1 MKSTRRN
8 GRSDRFRK
16 YIRNFGLLAVFVIAG
31 IFISGALAENIEN
44 GEEVELDTELTYY
57 LTVKYDGVDVFGV
70 ESSDTQMANI
80 TSNRIKV
87 TDKLPQGLTFQG
99 FVTTSDGTIGATSR
113 GDGVTRC
120 GGRVYDDT
128 HEESLTEGKWNADNT
143 EYTYHGLHYNK
154 STDTVSFYAEGV
166 KAGCELTVGI
176 VTKTPATV
184 DDPDTEVVETRRD
197 FYNTAAALEGDL
209 SQGSNTVHS
218 FIGRDT
224 APMYKVTYEYT
235 DEVPM
240 NAASVPT
247 ETEYTANA
255 TVNVAGEPKV
265 SGYTFS
271 GWHTEDATVTD
282 GVFTM
287 PEGDVHFT
295 GFFIEKTAATKYSVS
310 YRIDGDTPDGF
321 MPPKT
326 KEYEADQEVVLDS
339 LTKDTVID
347 GYKFSGWTSTD
358 AELSSTGFTMP
369 EKNVVISGSFTRVE
383 HTITYAFQGEVMPPN
398 ANSLLPATET
408 HYLDEEVTLAAN
420 PTVDGYRFTGWYHE
434 TTFNMPDKDLV
445 IAGEWMREAGTFAPE
460 ISMKIVDAKDK
471 FKNGETVKFE
481 ITVTNPGEFD
491 LADVYLQELLE
502 GAEFSEAGP
511 SYKTETPT
519 LVRIPTLAAGGSVKV
534 YANYTLNI
542 SKDATITNTVK
553 LLGAVPADDAYT
565 DFNLDPERDFTV
577 STSFVAALDFPI
589 NPKTLDTIGEVLLVV
604 VVCSGIVFAV
614 FRLNTNRHT
623 KSAMA
628 SIYNH
633 GKKALLIF
641 ISSAALISGG
651 ILLVNVFADDQAVP
665 SIELNSSHASFDNE
679 DPGAWKVTKSAKWTS
694 KTTAEV
700 KFTVDSIA
708 KPSGNDKDIILV
720 LDNSTSMEDSL
731 RGNTSYTTKL
741 QAIQRNATELIT
753 NALDNQDSQIALISF
768 ATDANIV
775 VPFTN
780 NADELVSGLNSM
792 VAYGSTNYYK
802 ALTKVEE
809 VLQNYEVRDGRDI
822 VVLFVTDGLPVKQT
836 PQEIAKYMTLKANYD
851 GLVINSVQYDMGE
864 TIVPQ
869 LTTISDNQFIVQDAA
884 QLDKALFEAASVPYY
899 YQSFNISDYVNA
911 DYWTLAS
918 ASANFGTATTNTNEQ
933 SIAWDLGK
941 YFRPGQETKPEL
953 SIKLNLNAEFHEAD
967 DRWPTN
973 AREAVSST
981 ILDGA
986 DENIDSTDT
995 PILQHKYNVSY
1006 DANLPSGCT
1015 STVELPET
1023 KRYFVFDTVE
1033 IQEVDLSCE
1042 GYNFMGW
1049 QIATAGVTR
1058 INADYLRMPSADVVL
1073 RATWTKF
1080 SIEKK
1085 MDGTVHEKV
1094 TATFGVGA
1102 NVNVKMRKLSGQSG
1116 VTVSNLYSNT
1126 NSSITGIKRADSLS
1140 TDVDISN
1147 DAYILSAN
1155 NSETPIF
1162 GWFNDGTIYYYTDA
1176 DIIFLNEDSHDMFTR
1191 LAGLTDFSDLSDFDS
1206 SNVKNMY
1213 RMFYGTQSDNI
1224 DGLAAW
1230 DTSKVTNMSQMFFYA
1245 SSIKN
1250 IDGAKNWDVSKVTD
1264 MSSMFAIAS
1273 SLMNIDGAANWDTSK
1288 VTGMGSMFASA
1299 SSLMNIDGAANWN
1312 VSNVTNMSYMFSGAS
1327 SLVNIDGVADW
1338 DTSKVTT
1345 MGGMFDGTKITNI
1358 DALADW
1364 DTSKVTAMNRMFS
1377 GASSLVN
1384 IDGAA
1389 DWDVSKVTYM
1399 DNMFYNA
1406 RSLVNIDGA
1415 ADWNTSK
1422 VTNMSY
1428 MFYNA
1433 SSLVNIDGAADWDV
1447 SNVTNMSG
1455 MLSGA
1460 SSLVNIDGTAD
1471 WNVSNVTNM
1480 SGMLSGATSLVNID
1494 GVADWDTSKV
1504 TNMSYMFNY
1513 ATSLANIDTL
1523 ADWDVS
1529 KVTNMSSMF
1538 GYATSLTNIGG
1549 AANWNVSN
1557 VTNMSRMF
1565 ISASSLA
1572 NIDGAANWN
1581 VSNVTDMSW
1590 MFASASSLVNIGGAA
1605 NWNVSKVTNMSRMF
1619 ISASSLANIDGAA
1632 NWNVSNVTNM
1642 NDMFNGASSLAN
1654 IDGAANWNVSNV
1666 TNMSSMFASA
1676 YSLANI
1682 DGAANWNT
1690 SKVTNMSSM
1699 FSRASSLVNID
1710 GAANWNVSNVTNM
1723 SSMFAMF
1730 ASASSLVNI
1739 DGAANWNTSKVTN
1752 MSYMFYYAMS
1762 LAKIDGAANWN
1773 TSKVTNMSGMFYFN
1787 ISITDLSPL
1796 AGWNTA
1802 NLENKAYMFDNIPNS
1817 VARPSWY

>member
-1 MKSTRRN
+1 M
-8 GRSDRFRK
+8 
-16 YIRNFGLLAVFVIAG
+16 
-31 IFISGALAENIEN
+31 
-44 GEEVELDTELTYY
+44 
-57 LTVKYDGVDVFGV
+57 DVFGV

-255 TVNVAGEPKV
+255 AVNVAGEPKV

-271 GWHTEDATVTD
+271 GWHTEDATVND

-310 YRIDGDTPDGF
+310 YQVDGDMPDGF

-339 LTKDTVID
+339 LAKDTVID

-420 PTVDGYRFTGWYHE
+420 PTVNGYRFAGWYHE
-434 TTFNMPDKDLV
+434 ATFNMPDKDLV

-589 NPKTLDTIGEVLLVV
+589 NPKTLDTIGEVLLIVV
-604 VVCSGIVFAV
+604 FCSGIVFAV

-1176 DIIFLNEDSHDMFTR
+1176 DIISLNEDSSYMFVNLR
-1191 LAGLTDFSDLSDFDS
+1191 GLTDFSDLSDFDS

-1213 RMFYGTQSDNI
+1213 RMFYGASSLVNI
-1224 DGLAAW
+1224 DGAAGW
-1230 DTSKVTNMSQMFFYA
+1230 DTSNVTNMYGMFGSASSLANIDALADWDVSKVTNMSYMFSSA
-1245 SSIKN
+1245 SSLAN
-1250 IDGAKNWDVSKVTD
+1250 IDGAANWDVSKVTD
-1264 MSSMFAIAS
+1264 MSYMFYGAS
-1273 SLMNIDGAANWDTSK
+1273 SLANIDGAANWDTSNVTNMSYMFYYASSLANIDALADWNTSKVTNMSNMFRSTRITNTDALADWDVSKVTSMNGMFGSASSLANIDGAADWDVSKVTDMSGMFSGTRITTIDALADWDTSNVTNMYGMFGSASSLANIDGAADWDVSKVTDMSYMFSWASSLANIDGAANWDTSK
-1288 VTGMGSMFASA
+1288 VT
-1299 SSLMNIDGAANWN
+1299 
-1312 VSNVTNMSYMFSGAS
+1312 NMSYMF
-1327 SLVNIDGVADW
+1327 N
-1338 DTSKVTT
+1338 
-1345 MGGMFDGTKITNI
+1345 N
-1358 DALADW
+1358 
-1364 DTSKVTAMNRMFS
+1364 
-1377 GASSLVN
+1377 ASSLVN

-1389 DWDVSKVTYM
+1389 DWDVSKVTDMSYM
-1399 DNMFYNA
+1399 FSFA
-1406 RSLVNIDGA
+1406 SSLTNIDGA
-1415 ADWNTSK
+1415 AN
-1422 VTNMSY
+1422 
-1428 MFYNA
+1428 
-1433 SSLVNIDGAADWDV
+1433 WDT
-1447 SNVTNMSG
+1447 SNVTNMSN
-1455 MLSGA
+1455 MFR
-1460 SSLVNIDGTAD
+1460 GTRITNTDALAD
-1471 WNVSNVTNM
+1471 WDVSKVTNM
-1480 SGMLSGATSLVNID
+1480 YGMFNNARSLANID

-1504 TNMSYMFNY
+1504 TNMIEMFYYARSLVNIDGVADWNVSNVTNMYGMFDDTWITNIDALTDWDVSNVTGMSYMFSGTRSLVNIDG
-1513 ATSLANIDTL
+1513 AANWDTSNVTNMSGMFDDTRITNIDALAN
-1523 ADWDVS
+1523 WDVS

-1538 GYATSLTNIGG
+1538 EGAYSLANIDGV
-1549 AANWNVSN
+1549 ADWDVSK
-1557 VTNMSRMF
+1557 VTDMSNMFRN
-1565 ISASSLA
+1565 ASSLA
-1572 NIDGAANWN
+1572 NIDGAADWD
-1581 VSNVTDMSW
+1581 V
-1590 MFASASSLVNIGGAA
+1590 
-1605 NWNVSKVTNMSRMF
+1605 
-1619 ISASSLANIDGAA
+1619 
-1632 NWNVSNVTNM
+1632 
-1642 NDMFNGASSLAN
+1642 
-1654 IDGAANWNVSNV
+1654 
-1666 TNMSSMFASA
+1666 
-1676 YSLANI
+1676 
-1682 DGAANWNT
+1682 
-1690 SKVTNMSSM
+1690 
-1699 FSRASSLVNID
+1699 
-1710 GAANWNVSNVTNM
+1710 
-1723 SSMFAMF
+1723 
-1730 ASASSLVNI
+1730 
-1739 DGAANWNTSKVTN
+1739 
-1752 MSYMFYYAMS
+1752 
-1762 LAKIDGAANWN
+1762 
-1773 TSKVTNMSGMFYFN
+1773 SKVTNMSGMFYN
-1787 ISITDLSPL
+1787 DRSITDLSPL

-1802 NLENKAYMFDNIPNS
+1802 NLENKTDMFYNIPNS